1 MNNKNNDKKN
11 GTPHLQSPKNQN
23 RRAALGRPAKNYWGG
38 GGTSFIFSEIL
49 WPILLLIDPRPFISN
64 RNYARTINGSCGKF
78 SNVIVCSPSPVLRDS
93 NTDSENVDTTFCIRR
108 GQKTCNLRYIPVLTD
123 HTEE

>member
-1 MNNKNNDKKN
+1 MTKKTAHHIFN
-11 GTPHLQSPKNQN
+11 H
-23 RRAALGRPAKNYWGG
+23 RRTKTEEPPWDGQQKITGGGG

-49 WPILLLIDPRPFISN
+49 WPILLLTDPRPFISN

-93 NTDSENVDTTFCIRR
+93 NTDSEIVGTTFCIRR